1 MRELS
6 TLETICYL
14 AALLSM
20 ILCVGTFGAIETGG
34 LEVLPGMVRCAI
46 FLAIAAGSV
55 FAGRKYA

>member
-34 LEVLPGMVRCAI
+34 LTLMPGMVRCGV
-46 FLAIAAGSV
+46 FLAISGAAV
-55 FAGRKYA
+55 FVGRRYA